1 MYYIGVI
8 GAARCDAETSELA
21 VRVGEELAKKKAI
34 ILCGG
39 RGGVMEGV
47 AMGAARHNGTTVG
60 ILPGNDRHEGNSYL
74 TISLA
79 TGLGDARNA
88 VITRAADALIAISG
102 GAGTLSEIGLALK
115 MGKTV
120 VGLHTWGLTPPTLN
134 EYRFITADTP
144 EEAVSLAIES
154 SIKASHQRSE
164 E

>member
-1 MYYIGVI
+1 VIAINYIGVI
-8 GAARCDAETSELA
+8 GAARCSAEIKDLA
-21 VRVGEELAKKKAI
+21 VQVGEELAKKKAI

-47 AMGAARHNGTTVG
+47 AMGAARHGGTVVG
-60 ILPGNDRHEGNSYL
+60 ILPGEDRREGNPYL
-74 TISLA
+74 TLCLA

-120 VGLHTWGLTPPTLN
+120 VGLHTWSIKPPTPGA
-134 EYRFITADTP
+134 YRFINASTP
-144 EEAVSLAIES
+144 EEAVQLALETCRQGS
-154 SIKASHQRSE
+154 
-164 E
+164 